1 MTSTQ
6 ILSNVLKQIQENE
19 LIFTD
24 KLYAAQLSGEMAE
37 RTYYKAVEQ
46 MCKSGELC
54 RLARG
59 IYYRPKKS
67 KYGIVPLSQKEIV
80 SAFTEPNRGMVVGYS
95 LYNSLKLTTQ
105 VSKTVEVYSSQIE
118 RRTMKIGN
126 IHLRFCDLEFTSEVK
141 RTFQMLD
148 VLQNFNE
155 IQDLNYRQFITFC
168 EQFSTGYNEAV
179 FGLVYQHI
187 RYSKRT
193 ISFLRTVLNY
203 YGVVNGL
210 HRYLSILSEY
220 KHPTMEETYEIVIH
234 EQRTS

>member
-1 MTSTQ
+1 MANTHM
-6 ILSNVLKQIQENE
+6 LPNALKQIQENE
-19 LIFTD
+19 LIFTG
-24 KLYAAQLSGEMAE
+24 KLYATQLNDEMAE
-37 RTYYKAVEQ
+37 RTYYKAIEQ
-46 MCKSGELC
+46 LCKSGELC

-105 VSKTVEVYSSQIE
+105 VSKTIEVYSSQIE
-118 RRTMKIGN
+118 QRTKKIGN
-126 IHLRFCDLEFTSEVK
+126 IHIRFCDLEFTPEVK
-141 RTFQMLD
+141 STIQMLD
-148 VLQNFNE
+148 VLLNFNE

-168 EQFSTGYNEAV
+168 EQFSTGYNEEV
-179 FGLVYQHI
+179 FELVYQHI

-203 YGVVNGL
+203 YGVENGL
-210 HRYLSILSEY
+210 QRYLSTLSEY
-220 KHPTMEETYEIVIH
+220 KHPTMEEIFETALYE
-234 EQRTS
+234 